1 MELTEPRYVLVDGRL
16 KRVVEVL
23 QDAELNQL
31 ETRVNEDQLRYDQ
44 AVQAA
49 ETAKDAVVEAER
61 ALNASK
67 RDLDVAKTV
76 VGDPDDESEQ
86 DGVGGEVADQESQ
99 PEPAVQ
105 F

>member
-1 MELTEPRYVLVDGRL
+1 MEQTEPRYVLVDGRL

-86 DGVGGEVADQESQ
+86 DGVGGEVADQVEQ